1 MLGDIVMAS
10 PSQSIAL
17 QTDPPPGISILHS
30 PEPEVLEALRGVR
43 QLDGLSDEEYLWLV
57 RHGIETSAS
66 AGTRIFSDGE
76 PAAYMTILLA
86 GEIQVRRQH
95 SAQGSLFIGRS
106 GQLTGVLP
114 FSRMKTTG
122 GSAFVSEALWALQ
135 IRRDQFPEMLAAIP
149 SMAQRC
155 VSVLLDRVREVTRLE
170 QQSEKLSALGKL
182 AANLA
187 HELNN
192 PASAAQRASS
202 NLMEELR
209 AYGKI
214 SFEAGRLCLT
224 NEQEDR
230 YMEWIG
236 DIRKAMEGRSKP
248 PNPMEAGAL
257 EERLNR
263 WLAPRSLPDP
273 WSIAPVFAEAGVKP
287 EELAVLDT
295 FLNNEAANVAV
306 THFASTLRAERM
318 TGAVLESTARIFDL
332 IRAIQQYSHMDQAPL
347 QDIDLAQSLENTLT
361 MLHYRM
367 NHVRVVR
374 EFDPNLPR
382 IAANGSELNQ
392 VWMALL
398 ENALDAMQ
406 DRGTIRV
413 TTHNAGDMV
422 RVEIWD
428 DGPGVP
434 PELHSRI
441 FEPFFTTKPPGR
453 GAGLSL
459 DTVNRI
465 LSRYRGFIDLQS
477 KPGSTCFQIR
487 IPWQQ
492 AGAY

>member
-1 MLGDIVMAS
+1 MATS
-10 PSQSIAL
+10 TQSIATKFEL
-17 QTDPPPGISILHS
+17 PPGITRLHS
-30 PEPEVLEALRGVR
+30 PESKVLEGLRRVR
-43 QLDGLSDEEYLWLV
+43 QFDGLTDSEYLWLV
-57 RHGIETSAS
+57 QHSTEISAP
-66 AGTRIFSDGE
+66 AGTRIFADGD
-76 PAAYMTILLA
+76 PATQMTILLC

-95 SAQGSLFIGRS
+95 AARGSLFIGRS
-106 GQLTGVLP
+106 GQITGVLP
-114 FSRMKTTG
+114 FSRMKTAG
-122 GSAFVSEALWALQ
+122 GSGFVSEPVWALLVA
-135 IRRDQFPEMLAAIP
+135 RDDFPAMLAAIP
-149 SMAQRC
+149 SMGQRC

-170 QQSEKLSALGKL
+170 QQAEKLNALGKL

-209 AYGKI
+209 SYGKV
-214 SFEAGRLCLT
+214 SFDAGRLCLT
-224 NEQEDR
+224 NEQEER
-230 YMEWIG
+230 YMEWNRE
-236 DIRKAMEGRSKP
+236 IRSAIETRTKAQ
-248 PNPMEAGAL
+248 NPIEAGAL

-263 WLAPRSLPDP
+263 WLEPRKLPNP
-273 WSIAPVFAEAGVKP
+273 WTIAPVFAEAGVEP

-295 FLNNEAANVAV
+295 FLNLEAANVAV
-306 THFASTLRAERM
+306 THFASTLRAESM

-367 NHVRVVR
+367 NNVTVVR
-374 EFDPNLPR
+374 EFDPDLPR

-392 VWMALL
+392 IWMALL
-398 ENALDAMQ
+398 ENALDAMH

-413 TTHNAGDMV
+413 TTQHAGDMV

-428 DGPGVP
+428 DGPGIP

-441 FEPFFTTKPPGR
+441 FEPFFTTKPPGK

-487 IPWQQ
+487 IPLQQ

>member
-1 MLGDIVMAS
+1 MAS
-10 PSQSIAL
+10 STQSIAIP
-17 QTDPPPGISILHS
+17 TDLPAGVSLLHT
-30 PEPEVLEALRGVR
+30 PEPRVLEALRHVR
-43 QLDGLSDEEYLWLV
+43 QLDGLTEAEYLWLV
-57 RHGIETSAS
+57 QHSWEFSAP
-66 AGTRIFSDGE
+66 AGTRLFNDGD
-76 PAAYMTILLA
+76 PATHMTILLA
-86 GEIQVRRQH
+86 GEVQVRRQH
-95 SAQGSLFIGRS
+95 AARGSLFIGRS
-106 GQLTGVLP
+106 GQITGVLP
-114 FSRMKTTG
+114 YSRMKTAG
-122 GSAFVSEALWALQ
+122 GSGYVSEAAWALQ
-135 IRRDQFPEMLAAIP
+135 VPRDLFPEMLAAIP
-149 SMAQRC
+149 SMGQRC
-155 VSVLLDRVREVTRLE
+155 VSILLDRVREVTRLE

-209 AYGKI
+209 AYGKV

-224 NEQEDR
+224 NEQEER
-230 YMEWIG
+230 YMEWNRN
-236 DIRKAMEGRSKP
+236 IRSAIEGRTKP
-248 PNPMEAGAL
+248 QDPIEAGAL

-263 WLAPRSLPDP
+263 WLEPRKLPNP
-273 WSIAPVFAEAGVKP
+273 WTIAPVFAEAGVEP

-295 FLNNEAANVAV
+295 FLNCEAANVAV

-318 TGAVLESTARIFDL
+318 TEAVLESTARIFDL

-347 QDIDLAQSLENTLT
+347 QDIDLALSLENTLT

-367 NHVRVVR
+367 SRVKVAR
-374 EFDPNLPR
+374 EFDPDLPR

-406 DRGTIRV
+406 DCGTIRV
-413 TTHNAGDMV
+413 TTQHAGDMV

-428 DGPGVP
+428 DGPGIP

-441 FEPFFTTKPPGR
+441 FEPFFTTKPPGK

-459 DTVNRI
+459 DTVHRI

-477 KPGSTCFQIR
+477 KPGSTCFKIG
-487 IPWQQ
+487 IPLQQ

>member
-1 MLGDIVMAS
+1 MAS
-10 PSQSIAL
+10 STQSIAVPTEL
-17 QTDPPPGISILHS
+17 PPGISVLHT
-30 PEPEVLEALRGVR
+30 PEPQILEALRRVR
-43 QLDGLSDEEYLWLV
+43 QLDGLSEAEYRWLIL
-57 RHGIETSAS
+57 HSWEFSAPP
-66 AGTRIFSDGE
+66 GTRLFNDGD
-76 PAAYMTILLA
+76 PATHMLIMLA
-86 GEIQVRRQH
+86 GEVQVRRQH
-95 SAQGSLFIGRS
+95 AARGSLFIGRS
-106 GQLTGVLP
+106 GQITGVLP

-122 GSAFVSEALWALQ
+122 GSGYVSETLWGLQ
-135 IRRDQFPEMLAAIP
+135 VPRELFPEMLVAIP
-149 SMAQRC
+149 SMGQRC
-155 VSVLLDRVREVTRLE
+155 VTILLDRVREVTRLE

-224 NEQEDR
+224 NEQEER
-230 YMEWIG
+230 YMEWNRN
-236 DIRKAMEGRSKP
+236 IRCAIEKRTAP
-248 PNPMEAGAL
+248 QNPIDAGAL

-263 WLAPRSLPDP
+263 WLEPRKLSNT
-273 WSIAPVFAEAGVKP
+273 WTMAPVFAEAGVEP

-295 FLNNEAANVAV
+295 FLNVEAANVAL
-306 THFASTLRAERM
+306 THFASTLRAESM
-318 TGAVLESTARIFDL
+318 TEAVLESTARIFDL

-367 NHVRVVR
+367 NDVKVVR
-374 EFDPNLPR
+374 DFDPKLPR

-413 TTHNAGDMV
+413 TTQNAGDMV

-428 DGPGVP
+428 DGPGIQ

-441 FEPFFTTKPPGR
+441 FEPFFTTKPPGK

-465 LSRYRGFIDLQS
+465 LSRYRGFINLES
-477 KPGSTCFQIR
+477 EPGSTCFQIR

>member
-1 MLGDIVMAS
+1 MAS
-10 PSQSIAL
+10 STQSIAIP
-17 QTDPPPGISILHS
+17 TDLPAGVSVLHT
-30 PEPEVLEALRGVR
+30 PEPEILEALRRVR
-43 QLDGLSDEEYLWLV
+43 QLDGLTDAEYLWLAQ
-57 RHGIETSAS
+57 HSWEFTAP
-66 AGTRIFSDGE
+66 AGTRIFNDGD
-76 PAAYMTILLA
+76 PATHMTILLA

-95 SAQGSLFIGRS
+95 AARGSLFIGRS
-106 GQLTGVLP
+106 GQITGVLP

-122 GSAFVSEALWALQ
+122 GSGYVSEPVWALQ
-135 IRRDQFPEMLAAIP
+135 ISRELFPEMLIAIP
-149 SMAQRC
+149 SMGQR
-155 VSVLLDRVREVTRLE
+155 SVTILLDRVREVTRLE
-170 QQSEKLSALGKL
+170 QQSEKLNALGKL

-192 PASAAQRASS
+192 PASAAQRAST
-202 NLMEELR
+202 NLLEELH
-209 AYGKI
+209 AYGHV

-224 NEQEDR
+224 NEQEER
-230 YMEWIG
+230 YMQWNR
-236 DIRKAMEGRSKP
+236 DVRSAMEGRSKAQ
-248 PNPMEAGAL
+248 NPIEAGAL

-263 WLAPRSLPDP
+263 WLEPRKLPNP
-273 WSIAPVFAEAGVKP
+273 WTIAPVFAEAGVEP

-295 FLNNEAANVAV
+295 FLNLEAANVAI
-306 THFASTLRAERM
+306 THFASTLRAESM

-347 QDIDLAQSLENTLT
+347 QDIDLAQSLDNTLA

-367 NHVRVVR
+367 KHVKVER
-374 EFDPNLPR
+374 EYDPDLPR

-392 VWMALL
+392 IWMALL
-398 ENALDAMQ
+398 ENALDAMH

-413 TTHNAGDMV
+413 TTQNAGDMV

-428 DGPGVP
+428 DGPGIP

-441 FEPFFTTKPPGR
+441 FEPFFTTKPPGK

-465 LSRYRGFIDLQS
+465 LSRYRGFINLES

-487 IPWQQ
+487 IPLQQ